1 MSAKYQMTREENIF
15 AAKRNIID
23 YIWKSARL
31 EGLAV
36 TYPDTEAIFNGM
48 RAPNVKVDEIVAVN
62 NLKHAWQFLLDNL
75 DVPMDYNYV
84 CYLNKKVGGD
94 NLIIN
99 AGYLRKVPVSIGG
112 TAWKP
117 DMPIESQIKEQ
128 MEEINQISDATD
140 RAIHMMLYLMR
151 KQMFLDGN
159 KRTSMLA
166 GNQIMI
172 ANGCGII
179 SVPIEY
185 QSDFTEMLVRFYETN
200 DPAEISSLVYE
211 HCIDGIDF
219 RQNEILS
226 EQQEMEGYTGL
237 Q

>member
-15 AAKRNIID
+15 VAKRNIID

-75 DVPMDYNYV
+75 DVPLDYNYV
-84 CYLNKKVGGD
+84 CHLNKKVGGD

-112 TAWKP
+112 TSWKP

-211 HCIDGIDF
+211 NCIDGIDF